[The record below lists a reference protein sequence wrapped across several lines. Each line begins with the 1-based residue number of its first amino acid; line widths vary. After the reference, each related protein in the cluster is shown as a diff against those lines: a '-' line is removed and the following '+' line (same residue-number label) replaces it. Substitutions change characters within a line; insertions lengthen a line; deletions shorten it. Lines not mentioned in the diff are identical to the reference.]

1 MTDETVTPRLR
12 RGVKFRFDETRQAW
26 VLLAPEKLFTPQ
38 GTAVEILKRVDGT
51 RTLGEIVDDL
61 AGAFQAP
68 RDLIARD
75 VETMLRDLETK
86 GAVSL

>member
-26 VLLAPEKLFTPQ
+26 VLLAPEKLFTPV
-38 GTAVEILKRVDGT
+38 GTAVEILKRVDGE
-51 RTLGEIVDDL
+51 RTLDQIVDDL
-61 AGAFQAP
+61 AGVFQAP

-75 VETMLRDLETK
+75 VEAMLRDLETK